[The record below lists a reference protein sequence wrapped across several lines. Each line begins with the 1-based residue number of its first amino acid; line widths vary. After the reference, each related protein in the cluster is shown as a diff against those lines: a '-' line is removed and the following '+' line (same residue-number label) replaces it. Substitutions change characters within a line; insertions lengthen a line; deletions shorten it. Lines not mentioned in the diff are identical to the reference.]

1 MKFRILIVMTVLS
14 LAPGTLCAQQGFA
27 DRFFAGIE
35 KDALRDLER
44 GKPAKQLEAAR
55 TLGADHLARTAPVLA
70 QLLSDRDP
78 AIRLG
83 AAELIW
89 NLAPHQPQPLALTQ
103 PALRIA
109 LEDPDALIAMNAAGA
124 LTALKVPAAETAP
137 ARRRVLQAGQ
147 GSVYVRFLAA
157 RGLIGIDAGAPL
169 APPLLDYLFQASAA
183 DSAGGSREN
192 RDLAVQALKA
202 LVGSQDRALIPVLEA
217 ELGTAHPATE
227 HLLELIHKFEPR
239 PDGWTQ
245 TLLEHARSPNR
256 DVEKAAWY
264 LLADQ
269 KDAHSVTLWAPL
281 AVQRLAHP
289 ASRGSALSA
298 LSAVAG
304 RSVLGL
310 DELADLA
317 MAGTT
322 TDEHR
327 EQALGILGKAAEVT
341 GQDVDQHVAAAAL
354 KAWQRACDPLLGSGP
369 ANKRFEACYGHLY
382 YIFPDDR
389 RRSELLAGWLR
400 RNGAVEAKLR
410 LLAGIESQWGKGVGA
425 TETVKQE
432 LTHADPRVVQAAE
445 AALDRIRP
453 AWRESAARQARLSQT
468 IAAPA
473 QPVPE
478 STSGRR
484 GADGA
489 ALFEAISVGNLA
501 KVKQLVNAG
510 NVHTPV
516 HYPQLQGSTPVP
528 IGIAI
533 NYCGIPTLTPVKLAA
548 VVDYLIGLGAQ
559 PDSADPTGDN
569 LLDRAK
575 QACPP
580 EVMQALMR

>member
-1 MKFRILIVMTVLS
+1 MKLRVLIMMTVLS
-14 LAPGTLCAQQGFA
+14 MAPGILLAQQGFA

-78 AIRLG
+78 AIRLA

-89 NLAPHQPQPLALTQ
+89 SLAPNHAEPLAIAV
-103 PALRIA
+103 PALRMA
-109 LEDPDALIAMNAAGA
+109 LEDPDAVLAMNAAGA
-124 LTALKVPAAETAP
+124 LTALNIPDEETAP

-147 GSVYVRFLAA
+147 WPPYVRFLAA
-157 RGLIGIDAGAPL
+157 RGLIGIDPGAPL
-169 APPLLDYLFQASAA
+169 VPHLLDYLFQASAA

-202 LVGSQDRALIPVLEA
+202 LVASQDRALIPALRA

-227 HLLELIHKFEPR
+227 HLLELIHRFEPR
-239 PDGWTQ
+239 PEGWTQ

-256 DVEKAAWY
+256 DIEKTAWH

-281 AVQRLAHP
+281 AVQHLAHP
-289 ASRGSALSA
+289 VRRGSALAA
-298 LSAVAG
+298 LSAIAG

-341 GQDVDQHVAAAAL
+341 GENVDKDVAAAAL
-354 KAWQRACDPLLGSGP
+354 QRWQRACDPLLGAEST
-369 ANKRFEACYGHLY
+369 NKRFEACYGHLY

-400 RNGAVEAKLR
+400 RNGAVDAKLR
-410 LLAGIESQWGKGVGA
+410 LLAGIEAQWGKGVGA

-453 AWRESAARQARLSQT
+453 AWRESAARQARLGQT
-468 IAAPA
+468 SALPTQPA
-473 QPVPE
+473 LE

-489 ALFEAISVGNLA
+489 ALFGAISVGNLA
-501 KVKQLVNAG
+501 KVKQLVDAG
-510 NVHTPV
+510 NVHAPV
-516 HYPQLQGSTPVP
+516 HYPQMQGSTPVP

-559 PDSADPTGDN
+559 PDSADPMGDN
-569 LLDRAK
+569 MLDRAK